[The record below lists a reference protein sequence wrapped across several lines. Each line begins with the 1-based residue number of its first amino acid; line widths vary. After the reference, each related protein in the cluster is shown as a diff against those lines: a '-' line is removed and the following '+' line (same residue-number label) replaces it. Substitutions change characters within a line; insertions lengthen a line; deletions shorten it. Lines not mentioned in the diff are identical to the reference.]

1 MESIFLKAME
11 NYDSN
16 IDIKHYGVKGMKW
29 GVRTQFYTD
38 PQTNLNKMRHEFS
51 MAKDPKK
58 ANKKAVELSRKA
70 LEAFGETDPQKI
82 LNEDFSTFM
91 NRTFMAIVKETPK
104 DQVNEKTAVDAY
116 KKAMNVCASVYM
128 AAKITEE
135 ANKRL
140 AEKVTRR
147 SAIESAS
154 PDVVKKR
161 SQSIRKRALV
171 LGGIGAVLT
180 AIGAANIVGDYKR
193 RNSPDSVLTKEGAA
207 LKNFIKGGK
216 R

>member
-1 MESIFLKAME
+1 MADFMTNFDNQRQAYL
-11 NYDSN
+11 
-16 IDIKHYGVKGMKW
+16 KHYGVKGMRW
-29 GVRTQFYTD
+29 GVHTTVENNQMTHRI
-38 PQTNLNKMRHEFS
+38 EIS
-51 MAKDPKK
+51 DPKK
-58 ANKKAVELSRKA
+58 ANKRAVKCANDVLHRYG
-70 LEAFGETDPQKI
+70 FTDKDVDRI
-82 LNEDFSTFM
+82 ANLDFSDLMNSSFDTFLEGYPENLRRDQKTINDAFLLAQAYSASIYM
-91 NRTFMAIVKETPK
+91 SAQIVK
-104 DQVNEKTAVDAY
+104 
-116 KKAMNVCASVYM
+116 
-128 AAKITEE
+128 E

-147 SAIESAS
+147 STIESAS
-154 PDVVKKR
+154 PDAVKKR

-180 AIGAANIVGDYKR
+180 AIGAASVVGDYKR